1 MKKIY
6 TSFDEKDLKDFEPDA
21 KVGII
26 ATVNPAG
33 QPRLTLI
40 TTLQAASP
48 TRLIFGQ
55 FTEGRSKEQVK
66 TNPKVGFA
74 IMTRER
80 SLWRGMAIWT
90 HTMEHGEEYETFNK
104 KPMFRYNA
112 YFGIHTVHYLDL
124 KQTYGREALPL
135 VRILIAT
142 LVTRA
147 ARPAAATGRTERIL
161 KPWAEDLFKRID
173 TIKFLSYLKEDGF
186 PVIIP
191 LMGCQAADS
200 RRLVFAPL
208 AYADELAELRE
219 GTTVAVF
226 GLTMQMENVLV
237 RGLFAGFSR
246 YRGITL
252 GCVELNWV
260 YNSMPPVPCQ
270 VYPEEELRPV
280 MNY

>member
-6 TSFDEKDLKDFEPDA
+6 TSFDEKDLKEFEPDA

-33 QPRLTLI
+33 QPHLTLI

-48 TRLIFGQ
+48 TQLIFGQ

-66 TNPKVGFA
+66 TNPKVGFT

-80 SLWRGMAIWT
+80 SLWRGTAIWT
-90 HTMEHGEEYETFNK
+90 HSMEHGEEYEMFNK

-124 KQTYGREALPL
+124 KQTYRREELPL
-135 VRILIAT
+135 ARILITT

-147 ARPAAATGRTERIL
+147 ARSAAVSGRPERIL
-161 KPWAEDLFKRID
+161 KPWALNLFKRID
-173 TIKFLSYLKEDGF
+173 TIKFLSYTRADGF

-200 RRLVFAPL
+200 QRLVFAPL

-219 GTTVAVF
+219 STTVAVF

-260 YNSMPPVPCQ
+260 YNSMPPKPCQ